1 MTCSSVVALETVNRR
16 AEPVAELNLIIF
28 HQPGRQQISDF
39 VTIRELMRERA
50 PEIDVFIVG
59 PTTLLPLDFWQ
70 RRAELPTALFAASSM
85 KVDPGVRGARL
96 ITYLPDQ
103 V

>member
-1 MTCSSVVALETVNRR
+1 M
-16 AEPVAELNLIIF
+16 AELNLIIF

-50 PEIDVFIVG
+50 PEIDVFIIG

-70 RRAELPTALFAASSM
+70 RRAELPTALFAASLDES
-85 KVDPGVRGARL
+85 GSARQRRTAHSCL
-96 ITYLPDQ
+96 LDQ